1 MSNKRR
7 AQPVAALVVA
17 SAPEVE
23 TPLAQVRYFAR
34 VTIHAGVTY
43 EPGQE
48 IPERVALDGFV
59 QGREYD
65 CG

>member
-1 MSNKRR
+1 MSKRR
-7 AQPVAALVVA
+7 AQPVAALVA
-17 SAPEVE
+17 PAPEVE

-48 IPERVALDGFV
+48 IPERVALDGFTE
-59 QGREYD
+59 GREYD
-65 CG
+65 RG

>member
-1 MSNKRR
+1 MSKRR

-17 SAPEVE
+17 PAPEVE
-23 TPLAQVRYFAR
+23 TPPALVRYFAR
-34 VTIHAGVTY
+34 VRIHAGVTY

-48 IPERVALDGFV
+48 IPESVALDGFTE
-59 QGREYD
+59 GKEYD

>member
-1 MSNKRR
+1 M
-7 AQPVAALVVA
+7 AALVA
-17 SAPEVE
+17 PAPEVE

-34 VTIHAGVTY
+34 VRIHAGVTY

-48 IPERVALDGFV
+48 IPERVALDGFTE
-59 QGREYD
+59 GKEYD

>member
-1 MSNKRR
+1 MSKRR
-7 AQPVAALVVA
+7 AQPVAAPVVA
-17 SAPEVE
+17 PAPEVE

-34 VTIHAGVTY
+34 VRIHAGVTY

-48 IPERVALDGFV
+48 IPERVALDGFTE
-59 QGREYD
+59 GREYD

>member
-1 MSNKRR
+1 MSKRR

-17 SAPEVE
+17 PAPEVE

-34 VTIHAGVTY
+34 VRIHAGVTY

-48 IPERVALDGFV
+48 IPERVALDGLTE
-59 QGREYD
+59 GKEYD

>member
-1 MSNKRR
+1 M
-7 AQPVAALVVA
+7 AALVVA
-17 SAPEVE
+17 PAPEVE
-23 TPLAQVRYFAR
+23 TPLALVRYFAR

>member
-1 MSNKRR
+1 MGKRR

-17 SAPEVE
+17 PAPEVE
-23 TPLAQVRYFAR
+23 TPLALVRYFAR
-34 VTIHAGVTY
+34 VRIHAGATY

-48 IPERVALDGFV
+48 IPEHVALDGFV

-65 CG
+65 CE

>member
-1 MSNKRR
+1 MSKRR
-7 AQPVAALVVA
+7 AQPVAALAVA
-17 SAPEVE
+17 PAPE
-23 TPLAQVRYFAR
+23 TPLALVRYFAR

>member
-1 MSNKRR
+1 M
-7 AQPVAALVVA
+7 AAPVVA
-17 SAPEVE
+17 PAPEVE

-34 VTIHAGVTY
+34 VRIHAGVTY

-48 IPERVALDGFV
+48 IPERVALDGFTE
-59 QGREYD
+59 GKEYD

>member
-17 SAPEVE
+17 PAPEVE

-34 VTIHAGVTY
+34 VTIHAGVIY

>member
-1 MSNKRR
+1 MSKRR
-7 AQPVAALVVA
+7 TPPVTALVA
-17 SAPEVE
+17 PAPEVE

-43 EPGQE
+43 EPGKE
-48 IPERVALDGFV
+48 IPEHVALDGFV

>member
-1 MSNKRR
+1 MSKRR
-7 AQPVAALVVA
+7 SQPVAAPVVA
-17 SAPEVE
+17 PAPEVE

-48 IPERVALDGFV
+48 IPERVALDGFTE
-59 QGREYD
+59 GKEYD

>member
-1 MSNKRR
+1 MSKRR
-7 AQPVAALVVA
+7 SQPVAALVVA
-17 SAPEVE
+17 PAPEVE
-23 TPLAQVRYFAR
+23 TPLARVRYFAR

-48 IPERVALDGFV
+48 IPERVALDGFTE
-59 QGREYD
+59 GREYD

>member
-1 MSNKRR
+1 MSKRR
-7 AQPVAALVVA
+7 AQPVAAPVVA
-17 SAPEVE
+17 PAPEVE

-48 IPERVALDGFV
+48 IPERVALDGFTE
-59 QGREYD
+59 GKEYD
-65 CG
+65 RG

>member
-1 MSNKRR
+1 MSKRR

-17 SAPEVE
+17 PAPEVE

-59 QGREYD
+59 QGWEYD

>member
-1 MSNKRR
+1 MSKRR
-7 AQPVAALVVA
+7 AQPVAALAVA
-17 SAPEVE
+17 PASEVE
-23 TPLAQVRYFAR
+23 TPLALVRYFAR

-65 CG
+65 CV

>member
-1 MSNKRR
+1 MSKRR

-17 SAPEVE
+17 PAPEVE

-34 VTIHAGVTY
+34 VRIHAVATY

-65 CG
+65 CE

>member
-1 MSNKRR
+1 M
-7 AQPVAALVVA
+7 AALVA
-17 SAPEVE
+17 PAPEVE

-34 VTIHAGVTY
+34 VRIHAGVTF

-48 IPERVALDGFV
+48 IPEHVALDGFV

>member
-1 MSNKRR
+1 MSKRR
-7 AQPVAALVVA
+7 AQPVAALVA
-17 SAPEVE
+17 PAPEVE

-48 IPERVALDGFV
+48 IPEHVALDGFTE
-59 QGREYD
+59 GKEYD
-65 CG
+65 RG

>member
-1 MSNKRR
+1 M
-7 AQPVAALVVA
+7 AALVA
-17 SAPEVE
+17 PAPEVE

-48 IPERVALDGFV
+48 IPEHVALDGFV

-65 CG
+65 CE

>member
-1 MSNKRR
+1 MSKRR

-17 SAPEVE
+17 PAPEVE
-23 TPLAQVRYFAR
+23 IPLAQVRYFAR

>member
-1 MSNKRR
+1 MSKRR

-17 SAPEVE
+17 PAPEVE

-34 VTIHAGVTY
+34 VRIHAGVTY

>member
-1 MSNKRR
+1 MSKRR

-17 SAPEVE
+17 PAPEVE

-34 VTIHAGVTY
+34 VRIHAGVTY

-48 IPERVALDGFV
+48 IPESVALDGFTE
-59 QGREYD
+59 GKEYD

>member
-1 MSNKRR
+1 MSKRR
-7 AQPVAALVVA
+7 AQPVAALVA
-17 SAPEVE
+17 PAPEVE

-48 IPERVALDGFV
+48 IPERVALDGFTE
-59 QGREYD
+59 GKEYD